1 MSFLYF
7 LQPLAKERLVYFL
20 QPLAKERLVRERER
34 QQLHM
39 HWCKGRAR
47 QPSWSLPQGLPPPPN
62 MVAGEALEG
71 EVMLVAL
78 EEGRLASLFLRCY
91 LEFLHA
97 NNIKASQLLI

>member
-1 MSFLYF
+1 MTNQTIEFSLSSWR
-7 LQPLAKERLVYFL
+7 EGG
-20 QPLAKERLVRERER
+20 RERER
-34 QQLHM
+34 ERESSCM

-47 QPSWSLPQGLPPPPN
+47 QLSWSLPQGLPQPPN

-71 EVMLVAL
+71 EVMLAAL
-78 EEGRLASLFLRCY
+78 EEGRLASLFHRWY